1 MGKIW
6 MTGGGG
12 SGTGS
17 DECTATAD
25 DVLKG
30 KTYVGSDT
38 DDEAGTGSLELT
50 GTAADSQVLSGQTY
64 YNTDAKAKRTGSMA
78 NRGAVNQELN
88 AGGSYTIPAGY
99 HNGSGKVTA
108 KGLAGQTAGNAAAA
122 DMLSGKTAWVNGSK
136 VTGSMQNLT
145 TSTTIDHEAGN
156 TTPVIPGDDCFIGN
170 NTDGVTRLSVRNTKT
185 GYVIGNTLF
194 GIAVSR
200 VAQVA
205 ALTAGILK
213 AGVTV
218 LGVKGTFTSDANATA
233 AYIYSGKTAY
243 VNGSKITGNMSVSSV
258 VSFSVAA
265 TSYNS
270 VTATWK
276 WPSKGPYSGVIIRY
290 KTGSYPT
297 SVTDG
302 TLGYKGTGTAS
313 GLNASSSATISGLS
327 QNTKYYFRIWVYC
340 TCSAGDMYSGT
351 RDATATTKPRGQQ
364 TFTSSGTF
372 TVPSGVTSIDVFCVG
387 GGGVGER
394 GTTGREYEGGR
405 GGCSGYT
412 KTQKGISVSSG
423 QQFAVTVGAAGT
435 FKSSGSSWSVTSPGA
450 SKFGTLVTA
459 NGGEPTNSGYGDLYW
474 YGGSGGGTGGTSGL
488 SGSNG
493 GSDGSDGA
501 GGGTPGQGQGTTTRA
516 FGESGNTL
524 YAGGGGGGA
533 GTQGGIGSG
542 GAGGGGN
549 GGGQGGDG
557 PGGAPGTG
565 SAGGGGGYR
574 SSGATWGGWGGSGC
588 VIIRW
593 GY

>member
-1 MGKIW
+1 

-108 KGLAGQTAGNAAAA
+108 NALSGQTSGTATAA
-122 DMLSGKTAWVNGSK
+122 DILSGKTAWVNGSK
-136 VTGSMQNLT
+136 VTGSMANQGAK
-145 TSTTIDHEAGN
+145 TSSLNCGGSYTIPKGYHNGS
-156 TTPVIPGDDCFIGN
+156 GK
-170 NTDGVTRLSVRNTKT
+170 VTANSLASQT
-185 GYVIGNTLF
+185 
-194 GIAVSR
+194 S
-200 VAQVA
+200 
-205 ALTAGILK
+205 
-213 AGVTV
+213 
-218 LGVKGTFTSDANATA
+218 GTATA
-233 AYIYSGKTAY
+233 AYIRSGYTAW